1 MFAGFRTHAVSFL
14 RLVAIDVM
22 FDLIKAEE

>member
-1 MFAGFRTHAVSFL
+1 MFASFRTHAVSFL
-14 RLVAIDVM
+14 RLVAIDIV

>member
-1 MFAGFRTHAVSFL
+1 MFASFRTHAVSFL
-14 RLVAIDVM
+14 RLIVIHIM

>member
-1 MFAGFRTHAVSFL
+1 MFAGFGTHAVSFL
-14 RLVAIDVM
+14 RLVAVDIM

>member
-14 RLVAIDVM
+14 ILVAIGIM